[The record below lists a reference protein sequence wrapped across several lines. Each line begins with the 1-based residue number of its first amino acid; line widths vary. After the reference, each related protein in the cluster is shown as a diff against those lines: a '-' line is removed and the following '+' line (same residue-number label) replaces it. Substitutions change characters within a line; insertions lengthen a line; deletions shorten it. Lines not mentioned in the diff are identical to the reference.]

1 MKRFIIR
8 CCQAVFI
15 TSLVIAVAVAAV
27 YGVSGKTLASTVSKT
42 LGSKTTASSTDD
54 TAKKAS
60 AKQTMISTIQATAAN
75 YPSVETSV
83 SLIDLDSGEQTD
95 VGESAAFTAASTTK
109 VLTAAAYMHLVEEGK
124 ASLQTTISGSSAQNL
139 LQRMLNVSDNTAW
152 AALNDYIGKAALQT
166 YADGLGLT
174 SYVATTNVI
183 TAHDEAQIMAKL
195 YKNELTTSQHTQL
208 LFSYMHNTNNEDL
221 IPAAMPTGA
230 TIYHKYGYLGG
241 ELHDAAVIT
250 YEGHH
255 FVLVIYTKNSTG
267 TLDDYTE
274 RTQLFH
280 SITDDVLTYMT
291 V

>member
-1 MKRFIIR
+1 M
-8 CCQAVFI
+8 
-15 TSLVIAVAVAAV
+15 TSLVIAAAVAAV
-27 YGVSGKTLASTVSKT
+27 YGVNGKTLASTVSQT
-42 LGSKTTASSTDD
+42 LGSSATSANAD
-54 TAKKAS
+54 TATKKAA
-60 AKQTMISTIQATAAN
+60 AKQTMITSIQSTATN

-95 VGESAAFTAASTTK
+95 IGESAAFTAASTTK
-109 VLTAAAYMHLVEEGK
+109 VLTAAAYMHLVDQGK
-124 ASLQTTISGSSAQNL
+124 ATLQTTISGSTAQNL
-139 LQRMLNVSDNTAW
+139 LQRMLNISDNTAW
-152 AALNDYIGKAALQT
+152 AALNDYIGKANLQT
-166 YADGLGLT
+166 YANSLGLS
-174 SYVATTNVI
+174 SYIATTNVI
-183 TAHDEAQIMAKL
+183 TAHDEAQLMAKL
-195 YKNELTTSQHTQL
+195 YKNELTTAEHTQL

-280 SITDDVLTYMT
+280 NITDDVLTYME